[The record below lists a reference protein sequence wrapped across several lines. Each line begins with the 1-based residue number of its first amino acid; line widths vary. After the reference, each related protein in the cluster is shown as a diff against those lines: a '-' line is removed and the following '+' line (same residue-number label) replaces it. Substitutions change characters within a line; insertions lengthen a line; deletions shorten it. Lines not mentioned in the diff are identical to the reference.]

1 MKKILL
7 LGDVCRDIYHYGV
20 CERLSPEAPV
30 PIIDYQYTTEV
41 SGMSYNVYR
50 NLKVFGNDIDFFH
63 GPMSRKERYIDIR
76 SGQQIFRMDVKSA
89 EDQNSI
95 VGINFLKKYDAVV
108 ISDYDKGFVTE
119 NIVKKIKDTWND
131 IPIFVDSKK
140 KNLEVYKDCII
151 KINESEYKNSTGY
164 EFARELIVTLGAN
177 GARRKDKKY
186 PSEKVNVHDVTGA
199 GDVFLSVL
207 ASVYLDTNDLD
218 YSIECAVKLSTE
230 SVKHFGSY
238 TLKKEELYAHINYWT

>member
-7 LGDVCRDIYHYGV
+7 LGDACRDIYHYGV

-50 NLKVFGNDIDFFH
+50 NLKVFDNDIDFLH

-95 VGINFLKKYDAVV
+95 VGINFSKKYDAVV

-119 NIVKKIKDTWND
+119 NIVKKIRETWND

-140 KNLEVYKDCII
+140 KI
-151 KINESEYKNSTGY
+151 S
-164 EFARELIVTLGAN
+164 A
-177 GARRKDKKY
+177 
-186 PSEKVNVHDVTGA
+186 
-199 GDVFLSVL
+199 
-207 ASVYLDTNDLD
+207 
-218 YSIECAVKLSTE
+218 
-230 SVKHFGSY
+230 
-238 TLKKEELYAHINYWT
+238 